1 MEEGGIE
8 FNNKG
13 FHTLPSFY
21 SGLSNAVLR
30 SRAQSMKNGDPEKC
44 FLKNLKIIEYLII
57 YPVKILSRYKPIIT
71 HFKIFVS

>member
-1 MEEGGIE
+1 METQRNMVGIQGEGGEGGIE

-30 SRAQSMKNGDPEKC
+30 SRAQSMKNGDPEK
-44 FLKNLKIIEYLII
+44 YGW
-57 YPVKILSRYKPIIT
+57 
-71 HFKIFVS
+71 